1 MNQNVKAAAIV
12 DAVPGITSL
21 TPDEASG
28 LFLMGT
34 LAMGV
39 YADAPSLLHLV
50 GKWNTG
56 SLNNRGD
63 LIGAVPYDDKMA
75 RATSTASGASTA
87 SAASAS
93 GASASGAAAD
103 STADSAIP
111 NTWTKHHTRISTSSD
126 GASLVW
132 TITAG
137 DTTFIAVRGVEE
149 GADWWGGPTGLSAL
163 SSFHNVEEVPGPG
176 EPSAKEEA
184 QGSVKPSPK
193 LGTGELSPSRYNSVK
208 PKMWPADDSSDGFRF
223 QVHDLLYYYHGT

>member
-1 MNQNVKAAAIV
+1 MRWAGRMNQNVKAAAIV

-75 RATSTASGASTA
+75 RATSTASGASVARPHA
-87 SAASAS
+87 SMMLGSRPCGRGPSA
-93 GASASGAAAD
+93 GAL
-103 STADSAIP
+103 
-111 NTWTKHHTRISTSSD
+111 R
-126 GASLVW
+126 
-132 TITAG
+132 
-137 DTTFIAVRGVEE
+137 VRSHR
-149 GADWWGGPTGLSAL
+149 TL
-163 SSFHNVEEVPGPG
+163 SSSKTVSVNPVTVAPRRMSEMTRKVSGWSLTNVSSIAARAP
-176 EPSAKEEA
+176 
-184 QGSVKPSPK
+184 
-193 LGTGELSPSRYNSVK
+193 
-208 PKMWPADDSSDGFRF
+208 PAF
-223 QVHDLLYYYHGT
+223 Q